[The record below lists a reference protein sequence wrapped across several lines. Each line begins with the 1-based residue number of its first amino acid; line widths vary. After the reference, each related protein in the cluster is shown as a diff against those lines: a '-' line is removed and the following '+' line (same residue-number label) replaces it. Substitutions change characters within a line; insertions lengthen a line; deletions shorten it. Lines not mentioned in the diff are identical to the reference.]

1 MHYIIYA
8 ITPSVNMGCLKN
20 SENTRI
26 VYQICK
32 KIIPREGFMVL
43 TKKRVLIVKR
53 SISEAASV
61 VTNDTVENAQRYAAS
76 GFENTYFLGYR
87 ELPLFLEKY
96 SLGKRA
102 VDYGC
107 GTGRSTRFLQS
118 NGFQVIGV
126 DISKKMLQQAIRF
139 DDASYYLHIKNA
151 QIPVFDSS
159 CDLVL
164 SSFVLF
170 MVPTKERLSAIF
182 KEAYRCLR
190 NEGVFII
197 VTGSEELYSHEWLS
211 YETDYPQNA
220 NLKSGDSTKIKLR
233 DLGIEFTN
241 YYWTESDYNEL
252 IRSSGF
258 KILEK
263 HFPYGKLHE
272 SRKWISEIKHA
283 PYIIYVLQKKQSPQ
297 F

>member
-1 MHYIIYA
+1 
-8 ITPSVNMGCLKN
+8 
-20 SENTRI
+20 
-26 VYQICK
+26 
-32 KIIPREGFMVL
+32 MVL
-43 TKKRVLIVKR
+43 TRKKVR
-53 SISEAASV
+53 SLKHSIPRALPVSI
-61 VTNDTVENAQRYAAS
+61 NDTMENAQKYAAS

-96 SLGKRA
+96 SSGKRA

-107 GTGRSTRFLQS
+107 GAGRSTRFLQS

-126 DISKKMLQQAIRF
+126 DISKKMLQQATRL
-139 DDASYYLHIKNA
+139 DDKSYYLHIKNA
-151 QIPVFDSS
+151 RIPVFDAS

-170 MVPTKERLSAIF
+170 TVPTKEQLFAIF

-190 NEGVFII
+190 DGGIFII

-211 YETDYPQNA
+211 YQTDYPQNA
-220 NLKSGDSTKIKLR
+220 NLKSGDTAKIKLR
-233 DLGIEFTN
+233 DLGIEFSN

-252 IRSSGF
+252 ICSSGF

-263 HFPYGKLHE
+263 HFPYGKLNE
-272 SRKWISEIKHA
+272 GRAWISEMKHA
-283 PYIIYVLQKKQSPQ
+283 PYVIYVLQKEHSS
-297 F
+297 

>member
-1 MHYIIYA
+1 
-8 ITPSVNMGCLKN
+8 
-20 SENTRI
+20 
-26 VYQICK
+26 
-32 KIIPREGFMVL
+32 MVL
-43 TKKRVLIVKR
+43 TSKKVLTAKNF
-53 SISEAASV
+53 ISKSSSV
-61 VTNDTVENAQRYAAS
+61 VANDTVENAQRYAAS

-96 SLGKRA
+96 SLGRRA

-126 DISKKMLQQAIRF
+126 DISKKMLQQAMRL
-139 DDASYYLHIKNA
+139 DSTAHYLHIKNT
-151 QIPVFDSS
+151 QIPVFNSS

-170 MVPTKERLSAIF
+170 TVPTKELLFSIF

-190 NEGVFII
+190 NGGVFII

-211 YETDYPQNA
+211 YETNYPQNV
-220 NLKSGDSTKIKLR
+220 NLKSGDPAKIKLR

-241 YYWTESDYNEL
+241 YYWGGADYDEL
-252 IRSSGF
+252 IRSTGF

-272 SRKWISEIKHA
+272 GREWISEMKHA
-283 PYIIYVLQKKQSPQ
+283 PYVIYILQKDNFPHDSSDL
-297 F
+297 